1 MYVYVRCPQ
10 VSALLVNAVNFSGTI
25 KQSVISTVTKLFGC
39 VLRKQLMRNDSSIEM
54 DPTG

>member
-1 MYVYVRCPQ
+1 MYVYVRCPI
-10 VSALLVNAVNFSGTI
+10 SALLVNAVNFSGTT
-25 KQSVISTVTKLFGC
+25 KQSVISTVTKLLEC